1 MDFSYSDSI
10 FFISRL
16 LSLRYSKKHFNQIQK
31 LLKNNSVNL
40 DLIVKT
46 SSEHMLLPALYFN
59 LKKQNLLK
67 YIPAELENY
76 LKNIFTINRNRNCEI
91 LRQVDS
97 LNELFTNFKIKPV
110 YIKGVSNIYS
120 GLYDDIGE
128 RMIGDI
134 DFIVS
139 ESEFEKSISLLKENG
154 YNEIEETAEP
164 LPNLRHYKRLVN
176 PNFIS
181 AVEVHKDLIIEK
193 YRNEFCY
200 RVINKNLINLKGR
213 FVMSYENQLVM
224 TIIADFI
231 NDRGSYFK
239 NIQLRNAYD
248 VFLILRN
255 VQDLGHFKSFLKL
268 AGKLEDYM
276 AAHHVL
282 FESPLSDSLIG
293 SKTKSNFK
301 NHYLSLIKNDKK
313 RSFEYRIRFFLQKQ
327 LWRMSIIHKS
337 LYSPDYMRWL
347 QRRILRI
354 LRK

>member
-1 MDFSYSDSI
+1 MNFSYSDSI

-139 ESEFEKSISLLKENG
+139 KSQFVKSISLLKENG
-154 YNEIEETAEP
+154 YSEIEELSEP

-181 AVEVHKDLIIEK
+181 AVEIHKDLIIEK
-193 YRNEFCY
+193 YRHEFCY
-200 RVINKNLINLKGR
+200 SGINKNLINVKGK
-213 FVMSYENQLVM
+213 FIMSYENQLIM
-224 TIIADFI
+224 SIIADFI

-239 NIQLRNAYD
+239 KIQLRNAYD
-248 VFLILRN
+248 VFLILKN
-255 VQDLGHFKSFLKL
+255 IQDLGYFKSFIKL
-268 AGKLEDYM
+268 GGKLEDYM
-276 AAHHVL
+276 TAHHIL
-282 FESPLSDSLIG
+282 FESPISEKLIKF
-293 SKTKSNFK
+293 KTKSNFK
-301 NHYLSLIKNDKK
+301 NHYLSLIKNDKI
-313 RSFEYRIRFFLQKQ
+313 RIYQYWIRVFLEKQ
-327 LWRMSIIHKS
+327 LWRLNIIYKS
-337 LYSPDYMRWL
+337 FYSPEYMRWL

-354 LRK
+354 FKK